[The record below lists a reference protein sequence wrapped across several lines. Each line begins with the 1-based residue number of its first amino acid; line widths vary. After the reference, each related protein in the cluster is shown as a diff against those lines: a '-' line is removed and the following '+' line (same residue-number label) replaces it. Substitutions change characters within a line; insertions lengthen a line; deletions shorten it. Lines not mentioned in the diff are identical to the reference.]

1 MVLSWD
7 NPEDRVAI
15 VRMNAE
21 LRHAQLELLSAECA
35 AQQLRLRYSSED
47 IARFAER
54 DVLQK
59 AMTSAGALNHYFA
72 SIPKHAPAAA
82 PTEPAAG
89 TPKLNGDQILEAIGC
104 LSGYLR
110 EQRNAY
116 FPAAASLR
124 IQQRN
129 MMQPF
134 FSTGL
139 LDRTRI
145 VQLNGARIA
154 LPAFYEKARSCGF
167 DKLPDLQH
175 MASMT
180 FLDVVVFNEKMTE
193 RELFHGLVHAVQFAI
208 LGVELYCDLFIRAF
222 LRTNAHFTVPLEA
235 HAFALDSKFAQNRDE
250 GFSVEGQVR
259 LWAKESRY

>member
-1 MVLSWD
+1 MLSWE

-15 VRMNAE
+15 VRMNSE

-59 AMTSAGALNHYFA
+59 AITSAGVLNHYFS
-72 SIPKHAPAAA
+72 SIPKHLAAEGLA
-82 PTEPAAG
+82 EPASE
-89 TPKLNGDQILEAIGC
+89 TPKLSGDQILETIGC
-104 LSGYLR
+104 LSSYLR
-110 EQRNAY
+110 EQRNVYYPVAN
-116 FPAAASLR
+116 PLR
-124 IQQRN
+124 IQYRN

-134 FSTGL
+134 FSSGL
-139 LDRTRI
+139 LDRTRV
-145 VQLNGARIA
+145 VQLNGSRIA

-167 DKLPDLQH
+167 DKLPDIQH

-180 FLDVVVFNEKMTE
+180 FLDVIVFNEKLSE

-208 LGVELYCDLFIRAF
+208 LGVELYCDLFVRAF
-222 LRTNAHFTVPLEA
+222 LRTNAHFTVPIEA
-235 HAFALDSKFAQNRDE
+235 HAFALDSKFAQNREE

>member
-1 MVLSWD
+1 MFSWD

-35 AQQLRLRYSSED
+35 AHQLRLRYSSED
-47 IARFAER
+47 LARFAER
-54 DVLQK
+54 DILQK
-59 AMTSAGALNHYFA
+59 AITSAGVLNHFFSA
-72 SIPKHAPAAA
+72 IPRTLPEDEAA
-82 PTEPAAG
+82 EPAPG
-89 TPKLNGDQILEAIGC
+89 TPKLNGDQILQAIGF

-116 FPAAASLR
+116 YSVATPLR
-124 IQQRN
+124 TQHRS
-129 MMQPF
+129 MMQSF
-134 FSTGL
+134 FSSGL
-139 LDRTRI
+139 LDRTRV
-145 VQLNGARIA
+145 VQLSGTRIA
-154 LPAFYEKARSCGF
+154 LPAFYQKARACGF
-167 DKLPDLQH
+167 DKLPDIQH

-208 LGVELYCDLFIRAF
+208 LGVELYCDLFVRAF

-235 HAFALDSKFAQNRDE
+235 HAFALDSKFAQNRE
-250 GFSVEGQVR
+250 EAFSVEGQVR